1 MESRR
6 SATRVMLVVARFSAV
21 TFDELYDGVNA
32 INWEDFIH
40 AGASFPVRGKSVKS
54 TLHRYPMPA
63 TNAT

>member
-1 MESRR
+1 
-6 SATRVMLVVARFSAV
+6 MLVVARFSAV

-40 AGASFPVRGKSVKS
+40 VGASFPVRGKSVKS